1 MPAANLPINPDTRL
15 NATRIFVAGL
25 PAQLASEPS
34 VQVLVRKPAQKRE
47 GGDRSRL
54 IRRIAPAPGN
64 GARVLW
70 CVHQSRLT
78 TQAKEGIR
86 MPVQLIGTRTSGLR
100 VLLVEDNI
108 ILGEAVRDH
117 VAAADHAVDWMKTL
131 EDARVSLRTVTYGL
145 ILLDLRLP
153 DGSGI
158 ALLRELRVAGMAT
171 PVIILTAHDQISDRI
186 EGLNSGADD
195 YLVKPFDLGELSA
208 RMLAVIRRY
217 GGNISPEIRFGDVT
231 ISPVDRRV
239 FAGGEEVGLSG
250 REWAVLDML
259 LARPGAVIS
268 KAQIEEALYAFGSE
282 IESNTVE
289 VYVSRL
295 RKKLG
300 RDHVVTVRGVGY
312 KIGASA

>member
-1 MPAANLPINPDTRL
+1 M
-15 NATRIFVAGL
+15 
-25 PAQLASEPS
+25 
-34 VQVLVRKPAQKRE
+34 
-47 GGDRSRL
+47 
-54 IRRIAPAPGN
+54 
-64 GARVLW
+64 
-70 CVHQSRLT
+70 
-78 TQAKEGIR
+78 
-86 MPVQLIGTRTSGLR
+86 R
-100 VLLVEDNI
+100 VLLVEDNE

-117 VAAADHAVDWMKTL
+117 IAAAGHAVDWMKTL
-131 EDARVSLRTVTYGL
+131 DDARTSLRAVSYGL

-158 ALLRELRVAGMAT
+158 SLLKALRAGGNAA

-195 YLVKPFDLGELSA
+195 YLVKPFDLGELTA

-217 GGNISPEIRFGDVT
+217 GGNVSPVICFGALK

-239 FAGGEEVGLSG
+239 FAGEAEVGLSG
-250 REWAVLDML
+250 REWAVLDTL
-259 LARPGAVIS
+259 LSRPGAIIS

-300 RDHVVTVRGVGY
+300 REHVVTVRGVGY
-312 KIGASA
+312 RIGAPA